1 MKYTILR
8 IVITTFITVLILNK
22 HNNSQKYSNHYYLM
36 IQSVRQNNIAKMN
49 NNTENIHY
57 CGHEY
62 KNNMTNINN
71 NIVNI
76 LYCGYQHKNNV
87 TNMHNNTI
95 NIFLLLA
102 SIQQQNPN
110 TKAEC
115 ITTSIITTSFHNI
128 PHLYP
133 LTADF
138 HTTLFFPIFF
148 NLKFFFHPLT
158 LLSMSLPSSKPLLQQ
173 ILPSSTT

>member
-8 IVITTFITVLILNK
+8 IVITIFITSITTHKNMVIIII
-22 HNNSQKYSNHYYLM
+22 LM

-49 NNTENIHY
+49 NNTENIYY

-62 KNNMTNINN
+62 KNNMTNIKN

-102 SIQQQNPN
+102 SIQQQDPN

-138 HTTLFFPIFF
+138 HTTLFSPFF
-148 NLKFFFHPLT
+148 
-158 LLSMSLPSSKPLLQQ
+158 
-173 ILPSSTT
+173 ST